1 MQIIKGEIVEVFA
14 DEGKILTN
22 GETYAHHLLLGIY
35 DSPSNW
41 QEINE
46 EEAPPDEQSIENN
59 LFN

>member
-1 MQIIKGEIVEVFA
+1 MKIINNEVIA

-22 GETYAHHLLLGIY
+22 GETYAHHLWLSIY

-46 EEAPPDEQSIENN
+46 EEAPQNE
-59 LFN
+59 